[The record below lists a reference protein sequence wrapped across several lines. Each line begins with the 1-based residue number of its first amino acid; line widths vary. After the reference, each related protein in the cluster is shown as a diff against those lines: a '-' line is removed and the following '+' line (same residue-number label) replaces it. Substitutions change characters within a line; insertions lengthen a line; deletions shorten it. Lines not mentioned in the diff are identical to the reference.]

1 MSLLEKNRLPSFLT
15 IQLVGWTVYFIV
27 IYITF
32 LTVAQPENYYNLFLL
47 KGFRALT
54 GLVLTSLA
62 LRPLYRAVAG
72 RLSIGSLVALVLAC
86 ATLFGCVWTAI
97 EGGYFYA
104 TGANFNL
111 AGYLSRS
118 PRIALDY
125 AMTLTAWSSLYLVT
139 KSWLSWQDEREN
151 ALRSTALANQAQL
164 EMLRYQINPHFLF
177 NALNSIRASIEED
190 TDRAKRMITQ
200 LSEFLRYSLLGRND
214 KWISL
219 RDELDAIRNYLAI
232 EKTRFEEKLE
242 VEYDVD
248 ERAED
253 FELPC
258 FLMNPLVENAI
269 KHGVKNST
277 TPLAIKISARLAGDD
292 LVLEVRNSGTLTS
305 SGTTG
310 VGLANVSERLE
321 KMFGSKGRFALEQS
335 GGDVVA
341 RIEISK

>member
-1 MSLLEKNRLPSFLT
+1 MSLLEKNRLPSFWT
-15 IQLVGWTVYFIV
+15 IQLVGWVVYFIV

-32 LTVAQPENYYNLFLL
+32 LTIAQPENYYNLLLL

-54 GLVLTSLA
+54 GLFLTSLV
-62 LRPLYRAVAG
+62 LRPIYQRCAN
-72 RLSIGSLVALVLAC
+72 RMSIGLLIALVLVC
-86 ATLFGCVWTAI
+86 ATVFGCVWTAI
-97 EGGYFYA
+97 EAGYFYF
-104 TGANFNL
+104 TSSTFNT
-111 AGYLSRS
+111 AGYLSRG

-125 AMTLTAWSSLYLVT
+125 AMTLTAWSLLYLVT

-151 ALRSTALANQAQL
+151 ALQSAALANQAQL

-190 TDRAKRMITQ
+190 TDHARRMITQ

-214 KWISL
+214 TRITL

-242 VEYDVD
+242 VEYDID
-248 ERAED
+248 ADAED
-253 FELPC
+253 LELPC

-269 KHGVKNST
+269 KHGVKNSS
-277 TPLAIKISARLAGDD
+277 TPLAIKIAARLEGED
-292 LVLEVRNSGTLTS
+292 LILEVRNSGTLNS
-305 SGTTG
+305 SGKTG

-321 KMFGSKGRFALEQS
+321 KMFGEKGHFDLKQVGEN
-335 GGDVVA
+335 VVA
-341 RIEISK
+341 RIEIAR

>member
-1 MSLLEKNRLPSFLT
+1 MSLLEKNRLPSFWT
-15 IQLVGWTVYFIV
+15 IQLVGWVLYFIV

-32 LTVAQPENYYNLFLL
+32 LTIAQPENYYGLFLL

-54 GLVLTSLA
+54 GLLLTSLI
-62 LRPLYRAVAG
+62 LRPIYRRFAD
-72 RLSIGSLVALVLAC
+72 RMSIGSLVALVLVC
-86 ATLFGCVWTAI
+86 AAVFGCAWTVI
-97 EGGYFYA
+97 EAAYFYF
-104 TGANFNL
+104 TTSTFNT
-111 AGYLSRS
+111 AGYLSRG

-125 AMTLTAWSSLYLVT
+125 AMTLTAWSLLYLVT

-164 EMLRYQINPHFLF
+164 EMLRYQVNPHFLF

-214 KWISL
+214 KWITL
-219 RDELDAIRNYLAI
+219 RDELDAIKNYLAI

-242 VEYDVD
+242 VEYDID
-248 ERAED
+248 PDAED

-269 KHGVKNST
+269 KHGVKNSS
-277 TPLAIKISARLAGDD
+277 TPLVIKIAARLEGED
-292 LVLEVRNSGTLTS
+292 LILEVKNNGTLNG
-305 SGTTG
+305 SGKTG

-321 KMFGSKGRFALEQS
+321 KIFGDKGRFDLNQVGEN
-335 GGDVVA
+335 VVA
-341 RIEISK
+341 RIEIGR